1 MTSSALAICGTRA
14 GLTKLTASTRG
25 TPAAASRSQSS
36 ARTAGASVVASFWSP
51 SRGPTSQI
59 SMRTA
64 HRAYC
69 GRHFACN
76 RGERSLLSA
85 PRLWLGMQMADRD
98 ASVTNAVRARD
109 ELREAILAGSLPP
122 GARLRAEPLAERLQ
136 TSRTPVR
143 EALILLARE
152 GLVDIEPRRGAV
164 VRRFDAADLADLY
177 DVRALIEPYA
187 ARRAATRITAQDL
200 ARLREVCDRA
210 DARGA
215 ADDTAVEDQ
224 VALNEEFHRLVLAA
238 AESPRLEAAL
248 RAVAGIPRAFRAA
261 FWHDDAQREQSL
273 FCHRQIVHALERR
286 QPRLAESV
294 MRMHIVGAIEF
305 LTEVIDDE

>member
-1 MTSSALAICGTRA
+1 
-14 GLTKLTASTRG
+14 
-25 TPAAASRSQSS
+25 
-36 ARTAGASVVASFWSP
+36 
-51 SRGPTSQI
+51 
-59 SMRTA
+59 
-64 HRAYC
+64 
-69 GRHFACN
+69 
-76 RGERSLLSA
+76 
-85 PRLWLGMQMADRD
+85 MADRE

-109 ELREAILAGSLPP
+109 ALREAILTGSLPP

-164 VRRFDAADLADLY
+164 VRQFDAADLADLY
-177 DVRALIEPYA
+177 DVRALIEPHA
-187 ARRAATRITAQDL
+187 ARRAATRIGTADV
-200 ARLREVCDRA
+200 ARLAEICDRA

-215 ADDTAVEDQ
+215 ADDDAVEDQ
-224 VALNEEFHRLVLAA
+224 VALNEEFHRIIVAA

-273 FCHRQIVHALERR
+273 FCHRQIVHALEHR
-286 QPRLAESV
+286 QPRLAEAA

-305 LTEVIDDE
+305 LAEVIDDDA

>member
-1 MTSSALAICGTRA
+1 
-14 GLTKLTASTRG
+14 
-25 TPAAASRSQSS
+25 
-36 ARTAGASVVASFWSP
+36 
-51 SRGPTSQI
+51 
-59 SMRTA
+59 
-64 HRAYC
+64 
-69 GRHFACN
+69 
-76 RGERSLLSA
+76 
-85 PRLWLGMQMADRD
+85 MADRE

-109 ELREAILAGSLPP
+109 ELREAILASSLPP
-122 GARLRAEPLAERLQ
+122 GARLRSEPLAEQLQ

-187 ARRAATRITAQDL
+187 ARRAATRIGPDDL

-224 VALNEEFHRLVLAA
+224 VALNEEFHRIVVAA
-238 AESPRLEAAL
+238 SGSRRLEAAL
-248 RAVAGIPRAFRAA
+248 RAVAGIPRGSRAA

-286 QPRLAESV
+286 QPRLAEAV
-294 MRMHIVGAIEF
+294 MRMHIVGAVEF